1 MYKVPIEV
9 LEIFRDQLKLTS
21 EMLDVAHKG
30 GKLHVNQVSSTLERN
45 VKLIELIKENYGI

>member
-9 LEIFRDQLKLTS
+9 LEIFKDQLKLTS

-30 GKLHVNQVSSTLERN
+30 GKLHVKEVSSILDRN
-45 VKLIELIKENYGI
+45 IKLIELIKENYGI